1 MLEKLTQ
8 EQFNH
13 IIDVLILYNKLTP
26 DDVYL
31 NESSI
36 KAAVSESSK
45 PSFAVMIISV
55 VPE

>member
-36 KAAVSESSK
+36 KKAFIFMNTQGK
-45 PSFAVMIISV
+45 QFADQLGIN
-55 VPE
+55 